1 MLRDWFRDAFA
12 ALGVRD
18 YRVYWGGTVL
28 MMLAFMMSF
37 TVQSVVAFELKG
49 TNSAVGLVNLGL
61 GVSMLVLSP
70 LGGVIADRV
79 SKRRLLTV
87 ALLVVA
93 LSLLATGILL
103 IVEQL
108 TIFRLTLA
116 VFVMGAAF
124 SFSGPARQAYVGE
137 MVPRPLLANAV
148 ALGQLGMNIG
158 RVAAPLLAGAMLASA
173 AIDGGGTYIFM
184 AALIGIVLI
193 SLVLL
198 PASPGTP
205 PEQRRAVRRELLSGF
220 RYVHANPRLQLLILL
235 FMAFITLGFM
245 FQIVLPA
252 LLVNHFNREA
262 TDVGLILTINAIA
275 GVAVSLLLAGAVSG
289 RWAWPLMLSLAA
301 VMGVGF
307 LLLAVA
313 PSYTAALLT
322 MLVMGPGLA
331 GFMLVNNALV
341 MSASE
346 PAYYGR
352 VMSVIMLAFGV
363 QGVAGAPLGV
373 LADEIG
379 ERETLAAV
387 GAATLVVVA
396 LGAASFAAIVRRS
409 GAPAAARSEG
419 VDA

>member
-1 MLRDWFRDAFA
+1 MKIIAWFDPYPNIRRVLRKTFI
-12 ALGVRD
+12 
-18 YRVYWGGTVL
+18 RV
-28 MMLAFMMSF
+28 
-37 TVQSVVAFELKG
+37 
-49 TNSAVGLVNLGL
+49 
-61 GVSMLVLSP
+61 
-70 LGGVIADRV
+70 
-79 SKRRLLTV
+79 
-87 ALLVVA
+87 
-93 LSLLATGILL
+93 
-103 IVEQL
+103 
-108 TIFRLTLA
+108 
-116 VFVMGAAF
+116 VFV
-124 SFSGPARQAYVGE
+124 
-137 MVPRPLLANAV
+137 
-148 ALGQLGMNIG
+148 
-158 RVAAPLLAGAMLASA
+158 
-173 AIDGGGTYIFM
+173 
-184 AALIGIVLI
+184 
-193 SLVLL
+193 
-198 PASPGTP
+198 
-205 PEQRRAVRRELLSGF
+205 
-220 RYVHANPRLQLLILL
+220 
-235 FMAFITLGFM
+235 TLGFM

-252 LLVNHFNREA
+252 LLVNHFDREA

-307 LLLAVA
+307 LLLAIA